1 LAWKIALE
9 LDAGQHVD
17 PKNFWTFIRRPAHG
31 HYNCCNYFTGFVN
44 TFTNRLGHLVVAAKK
59 ALKISRD
66 ERVRNDEPAPRE
78 LQVDTTMA
86 QDIIDVDD
94 EDDTQDEVIQPINRL
109 YKYATLTTLNIMTTL
124 ATLTTLN
131 HS

>member
-1 LAWKIALE
+1 MNE
-9 LDAGQHVD
+9 
-17 PKNFWTFIRRPAHG
+17 
-31 HYNCCNYFTGFVN
+31 
-44 TFTNRLGHLVVAAKK
+44 FTNRLGHLVVAAKK

-78 LQVDTTMA
+78 LQLDTTMA

-94 EDDTQDEVIQPINRL
+94 EEDTQDEVIQPIYTL
-109 YKYATLTTLNIMTTL
+109 YEYATLTTLNVMTTL
-124 ATLTTLN
+124 NILTVLTTLN